1 MRRLHRTLLL
11 ILAMLFLLE
20 AWLWDCLAPIVA
32 RVVHFIP
39 LQGLKDGIRRFVAQL
54 SPPAT
59 LVVAAIPLLA
69 LSVPLKFLELYAI
82 ATGQWLLAILVL
94 LFVKLVGVGVT
105 AFIFDATRD
114 KLLQMAWFARMYD
127 WFVWARDW
135 AHAQIDPIMAR
146 ARRYLRL
153 LKPERAGRFWRLFLR
168 MRRRMQRA

>member
-20 AWLWDCLAPIVA
+20 AWLWDRLAPAVA
-32 RVVHFIP
+32 RVVHIIP
-39 LQGLKDGIRRFVAQL
+39 LQGLKAAVRRFVAQL

-135 AHAQIDPIMAR
+135 AHAQIDPVIVR
-146 ARRYLRL
+146 TRRYLRL
-153 LKPERAGRFWRLFLR
+153 LKPDRASRFLRLFMR

>member
-20 AWLWDCLAPIVA
+20 AWLWDRLAPVVA
-32 RVVHFIP
+32 RVVHLIP

-69 LSVPLKFLELYAI
+69 LSVPLKFLELYTI

-94 LFVKLVGVGVT
+94 VFVKLVGVGVT

-135 AHAQIDPIMAR
+135 AHAQIDPVKAR
-146 ARRYLRL
+146 VRHYLRL